1 MVFAGTQKCLTRITR
16 SRMIPVVMLTV
27 VMALCCG
34 CGRSSDA
41 DPQAYAQVVAAS
53 RGSDEA
59 IKVQVE
65 TMRDQI
71 RDLKGLLADNAR
83 AVNIQIAT
91 EMASLTTRLKNMDG
105 LLEEGASSTKS
116 LEGELRRMGGRME
129 ALESLRGTLQKL
141 QDFDPAAFA
150 NLTTKIAEKDG
161 ELIRVSASLDA
172 AKSAVEDLSRRLSAM
187 AVNEQKLKDEL
198 AHVSGADISK
208 HPMLLETKQELAALK
223 EKNRDLQKEYD
234 RTVALARDLQN
245 KIDELAKGATPQPLP
260 PTASKYEAGF
270 SATVKSTDFLPD
282 NQQWIILAT
291 IKEGALPARGD
302 RLMILGKEGEALCEM
317 KVTEVFDEKQ
327 FGGKTIDATAE
338 KIPTDGDGIV
348 RPVGAKIGAGKAG

>member
-150 NLTTKIAEKDG
+150 NLTTKIAEKD
-161 ELIRVSASLDA
+161 
-172 AKSAVEDLSRRLSAM
+172 
-187 AVNEQKLKDEL
+187 
-198 AHVSGADISK
+198 
-208 HPMLLETKQELAALK
+208 
-223 EKNRDLQKEYD
+223 
-234 RTVALARDLQN
+234 
-245 KIDELAKGATPQPLP
+245 
-260 PTASKYEAGF
+260 
-270 SATVKSTDFLPD
+270 
-282 NQQWIILAT
+282 
-291 IKEGALPARGD
+291 
-302 RLMILGKEGEALCEM
+302 
-317 KVTEVFDEKQ
+317 
-327 FGGKTIDATAE
+327 
-338 KIPTDGDGIV
+338 
-348 RPVGAKIGAGKAG
+348 